1 MPRKKEK
8 ILSLEVIEPNSTW
21 DYRKTKILNN
31 FICKKDDA
39 EKTIVDMDLKEYWK
53 HESGYKDQIKSVLAD
68 SGTRNASDVFFHD
81 DVNVEE
87 VKLPSSVKAGT
98 KYVYKI
104 YDYSGERVSTE
115 YGTQKE
121 ILAYL
126 SKKIKTKYAYVT
138 YNGSSQRIEYSPKAV
153 TDILNE
159 LEKTTSQFAIESV
172 GRSGMTDNSLL
183 VTMFKNC
190 VK

>member
-21 DYRKTKILNN
+21 DYRETKVLTN

-39 EKTIVDMDLKEYWK
+39 EKTIVDMDRKEYWK
-53 HESGYKDQIKSVLAD
+53 HETGYKDQVKSILAD
-68 SGTRNASDVFFHD
+68 PGTRNASDVFFHD

-87 VKLPSSVKAGT
+87 VKLPASIKTGV

-104 YDYSGERVSTE
+104 YDYSNERVSTE

-126 SKKIKTKYAYVT
+126 SKKIKTKYVYVT
-138 YNGSSQRIEYSPKAV
+138 YNGSGQRIEYSPKTVAS
-153 TDILNE
+153 ILNE
-159 LEKTTSQFAIESV
+159 LEITTSQFSV
-172 GRSGMTDNSLL
+172 EPIGRSGVTDGSFL

>member
-21 DYRKTKILNN
+21 DYRETKILNN

-39 EKTIVDMDLKEYWK
+39 EKTIVDMDRREYWK
-53 HESGYKDQIKSVLAD
+53 HETGYKDEVKAILAAP
-68 SGTRNASDVFFHD
+68 GTRNSRDVFFHD

-87 VKLPSSVKAGT
+87 VKLPASVKAGT
-98 KYVYKI
+98 KYVYKV

-121 ILAYL
+121 ILAYI

-138 YNGSSQRIEYSPKAV
+138 YNGTSQRIEYSPKAV

-159 LEKTTSQFAIESV
+159 LEKTTSQFAIESI
-172 GRSGMTDNSLL
+172 GRSGMTDNSIL

-190 VK
+190 IK